1 MNNIKF
7 LGCDVVN
14 LKKIPGSR
22 ADFAMKQVLDFV
34 AGQIEH
40 SYRTPDDSTFEFR
53 FDATLSNTSTNNLVV
68 IATFTPR
75 FVHVKNKSWLVG
87 KRKPAL
93 VLEMRYRTDAE
104 MTEKL
109 YCDIM
114 KLLSHL
120 GKAAL
125 YNNTSDQ
132 IYAMRGPTENSTSS
146 TDDKKFGDKVFRPL

>member
-1 MNNIKF
+1 MNNIRF
-7 LGCDVVN
+7 IGCDVIN
-14 LKKIPGSR
+14 LKKTPGSR
-22 ADFAMKQVLDFV
+22 ADFAMKQVLDFI

-40 SYRTPDDSTFEFR
+40 NYRTPDDSTFEFR
-53 FDATLSNTSTNNLVV
+53 FDATLSNNSGDNLVV

-75 FVHVKNKSWLVG
+75 FVHIKNKTGLVG

-93 VLEMRYRTDAE
+93 VLEMHYRTDTE

-132 IYAMRGPTENSTSS
+132 IYAMRGPTEKTSS